1 MNNKGQ
7 ITVELILI
15 SVVALVLLLYIF
27 DIFDNRVKDIN
38 NKKLEFKAKE
48 VNDKI
53 ASGINSAF
61 LNGDGAKVNIK
72 VPNKLN
78 NKDYSITIF
87 PNVHLVQIKW
97 LDFSYTTSII
107 SSNINNTNIQNKEF
121 NLTNVNGKIF
131 IQQ

>member
-1 MNNKGQ
+1 MNKRGQ

-15 SVVALVLLLYIF
+15 SVVALILLLYIF

-53 ASGINSAF
+53 ANGINSAF

-72 VPNKLN
+72 IPNKLN
-78 NKDYSITIF
+78 NKDYSVIIF
-87 PNVHLVQIKW
+87 PNAHIVEIKW
-97 LDFSYTTSII
+97 LDFSYTTPII